1 MAPELH
7 VIPLASMRSFETS
20 RPMIWYL
27 ETRWSASKDW
37 HAYIADWPRKKR
49 VICKSYMVGSLVGR
63 IGQIESRQFDFPLV
77 HGSHWSHV
85 IHRTAA
91 KSAIWKATLQ
101 HTPNALLIQMTRPV

>member
-7 VIPLASMRSFETS
+7 VIPLASMRSLETS

-63 IGQIESRQFDFPLV
+63 IGQIDNSTF
-77 HGSHWSHV
+77 HWC
-85 IHRTAA
+85 TD
-91 KSAIWKATLQ
+91 
-101 HTPNALLIQMTRPV
+101 HTGVM